1 MNQNSVKAPV
11 HLWIVGILSL
21 LWNVVGA
28 FDYLATKMRLDFYM
42 SQFTAAQLEYFY
54 SFPTWVIAAWAVG
67 VWGALL
73 GSLALVLRKAL
84 AVLLFG
90 ASILGLAVSSVYN
103 FALTNGMEI
112 MGSEGAMF
120 TGVIWV
126 IALFLFF
133 YARAM
138 AKRGVLA

>member
-1 MNQNSVKAPV
+1 MNQNSEKAPV
-11 HLWIVGILSL
+11 HLWMVGILSL
-21 LWNVVGA
+21 LWNAVGA

-54 SFPTWVIAAWAVG
+54 SFPAWVVAAWAVG

-112 MGSEGAMF
+112 MGKEGAMF

-126 IALFLFF
+126 IALFLLF

-138 AKRGVLA
+138 AKRGVLK

>member
-21 LWNVVGA
+21 LWNAVGA

-120 TGVIWV
+120 TGVIWL

-138 AKRGVLA
+138 AKRGVLK